1 MYSRLIT
8 MKIKPCKLTIISA
21 RITIMNFLF
30 ISYLKGVRI
39 LVKMF
44 YWIRF
49 CVRMLIDMTSQGRW
63 NQEGMG
69 LGTHSNSH
77 CVRLEHYYSVDFPW
91 WFDREMSFFSLL
103 SKTADN
109 MMIGNKK
116 VVKWQIFKTAFC
128 DLTEN
133 WFCWILSACGWDFRS
148 IWKPNPCMDP
158 IEIFF
163 LLYQFLF

>member
-1 MYSRLIT
+1 

-103 SKTADN
+103 SKTAYN
-109 MMIGNKK
+109 MMIGKK
-116 VVKWQIFKTAFC
+116 MLSNDKNSKLHFVIWQKNC
-128 DLTEN
+128 
-133 WFCWILSACGWDFRS
+133 FCWILSACSSGLRFH
-148 IWKPNPCMDP
+148 ILVFAEQVLFTVNGLFQL
-158 IEIFF
+158 IF
-163 LLYQFLF
+163 